1 MKAQLGPR
9 TRLQM
14 PSRGA
19 QTSLSRTGDVSPA
32 VGWKAHSHPTVW
44 HSLEERRL
52 EGGACCGVGCCPLPS
67 GWRGVPFAA
76 LTPAHTP
83 YTKSC
88 LLCSSQAE
96 KSINSFSH
104 RKSVSS
110 GRPWGI
116 CLQSLISAE
125 GSLLSLVAQSCPA
138 LCDPMDCSPPGSC
151 VHGDSP
157 SKNTG
162 MGCQALLQGIFP
174 IQGSNPG
181 LPHCR
186 RILYHL
192 SHQGSPCCVAWP
204 QNLMNKYNKGKNSRH
219 GFK

>member
-192 SHQGSPCCVAWP
+192 SHRGG
-204 QNLMNKYNKGKNSRH
+204 L
-219 GFK
+219 

>member
-1 MKAQLGPR
+1 MDQEGGRRSRHVTENSLKIKMKAQLGPR

-125 GSLLSLVAQSCPA
+125 GSLLSLVA
-138 LCDPMDCSPPGSC
+138 
-151 VHGDSP
+151 
-157 SKNTG
+157 
-162 MGCQALLQGIFP
+162 
-174 IQGSNPG
+174 
-181 LPHCR
+181 
-186 RILYHL
+186 
-192 SHQGSPCCVAWP
+192 
-204 QNLMNKYNKGKNSRH
+204 
-219 GFK
+219 

>member
-1 MKAQLGPR
+1 MDQEGGRRSRHVTENSLKIKMKAQLGPR

-192 SHQGSPCCVAWP
+192 SHQGSP
-204 QNLMNKYNKGKNSRH
+204 
-219 GFK
+219 